1 MIKLLT
7 CSPLP
12 RALCLWP
19 MTITCITN
27 SGELS
32 AFCAKVADLEY
43 ITVDTEFLREKTYY
57 PKLCLI
63 QVAGQENRAIIDPL
77 DENLDMQP
85 FYDLLFKPDLIK
97 VFHACRQ
104 DLEIFYQKTGKV
116 PTPVFDTQIAAMVIG
131 HGDQV
136 GYETLVNRI
145 LNRRLDKSAR
155 FTDWSIRPLSQKQLA
170 YALSDVTHL
179 CDIYELFKAELDLSD
194 RHSWLEEEMEATI
207 RLSNFE
213 IDPQEV
219 WRKVKSRGTEPRF
232 LGVLREVAAWREL
245 EAQNRNVPKN
255 RIVRDE
261 ALLDIAGSKPRNTK
275 ELAKIR
281 GISEG
286 FAEGK
291 LGTGL
296 LSAVAKAMQL
306 PDKELP
312 RVPKKDRLPDGIG
325 PLSDLLK
332 VLLKKQSEEHQVA
345 SRLIANASDLEAI
358 AAQNNPD
365 VPAMHGW
372 RYELFGKLAMDLK
385 QGRLALAAIGSSIK
399 IIDISDS

>member
-1 MIKLLT
+1 
-7 CSPLP
+7 
-12 RALCLWP
+12 
-19 MTITCITN
+19 MTIKCITDTA
-27 SGELS
+27 ELA
-32 AFCAKVADLEY
+32 AFCAKVADLDY

-63 QVAGQENRAIIDPL
+63 QVAGQENQAIIDPL
-77 DENLDMQP
+77 ADGIDLSA
-85 FYDLLFKPDLIK
+85 FYELLNKEDLVK

-116 PTPVFDTQIAAMVIG
+116 PSPVFDTQVAAMVTG

-155 FTDWSIRPLSQKQLA
+155 FTDWSMRPLSQKQLA

-179 CDIYELFKAELDLSD
+179 CDIYELFKAELDRSD
-194 RHSWLEEEMEATI
+194 RHSWLEEEMVSTTQ
-207 RLSNFE
+207 LSNFE
-213 IDPQEV
+213 IDPKES
-219 WRKVKSRGTEPRF
+219 WRKIKSRGTEPRF
-232 LGVLREVAAWREL
+232 LAVLREVAAWREL
-245 EAQNRNVPKN
+245 EAQQRDVPKN

-261 ALLDIAGSKPRNTK
+261 ALLDIAGSKPRNAK

-281 GISEG
+281 GVSDG

-291 LGTGL
+291 LGNGL
-296 LSAVAKAMQL
+296 LTAVSQAMAL
-306 PDKELP
+306 PESELP
-312 RVPKKDRLPDGIG
+312 RVPKKERLPDGIG

-345 SRLIANASDLEAI
+345 SRLIANASDLELI
-358 AAQNNPD
+358 AGQKKPD

-372 RYELFGKLAMDLK
+372 RYELFGRQAEDLK
-385 QGRLALAAIGSSIK
+385 AGRLALAAKGNNIK
-399 IIDISDS
+399 IIELGEE

>member
-1 MIKLLT
+1 MNIE
-7 CSPLP
+7 
-12 RALCLWP
+12 
-19 MTITCITN
+19 CITDTA
-27 SGELS
+27 ELA
-32 AFCAKVADLEY
+32 AFCAKVADLDY

-63 QVAGQENRAIIDPL
+63 QVAGQENQAIIDPL
-77 DENLDMQP
+77 ADGIDLGA
-85 FYDLLFKPDLIK
+85 FYALLEKPDLVK

-116 PTPVFDTQIAAMVIG
+116 PSPVFDTQIAAMVTG

-155 FTDWSIRPLSQKQLA
+155 FTDWSMRPLSQKQLA
-170 YALSDVTHL
+170 YAMSDVTHL
-179 CDIYELFKAELDLSD
+179 CDIYELFKAELDLSG
-194 RHSWLEEEMEATI
+194 RQSWLEEEMGNTI
-207 RLSNFE
+207 QLSNFD
-213 IDPQEV
+213 IDPMEC
-219 WRKVKSRGTEPRF
+219 WRKIKSRGTEPRF

-245 EAQNRNVPKN
+245 EAQNRDVPKN

-261 ALLDIAGSKPRNTK
+261 AMLDIAGSKPRNPK
-275 ELAKIR
+275 ELSKIR

-291 LGTGL
+291 LGVGL
-296 LSAVAKAMQL
+296 LKAVNRAMDL
-306 PDKELP
+306 PDAELP
-312 RVPKKDRLPDGIG
+312 HVPKKERLPDGIG

-345 SRLIANASDLEAI
+345 SRLIANASDLETI
-358 AAQNNPD
+358 AAHKDPD
-365 VPAMHGW
+365 VPAMYGW
-372 RYELFGKLAMDLK
+372 RYDLFGRLAQDLK
-385 QGRLALAAIGSSIK
+385 DGRLALAAKGSNIK
-399 IIDISDS
+399 IINLTEE